1 MMRQRGKKA
10 LDGMDDGDLIHHSL
24 TGDREAFGALI
35 DRYMESALSVARR
48 ISPSQQDAE
57 DLVQEG
63 FIRVLEKL
71 DRFDPKRPFRPW
83 LFRIITNL
91 GLNRRRA
98 EGIRA
103 TEPIPRGAPSHT
115 PGPDR
120 MVEQAETESRVRE
133 ALAALPDRQ
142 RLVVTLMELEGLSS
156 KEVGEILGLSDAT
169 VRWHLMEA
177 RKALRVALP
186 APDHAEEDGS
196 RYA

>member
-1 MMRQRGKKA
+1 MRPKGRKA
-10 LDGMDDGDLIHHSL
+10 LDGLDDGDLIHLSL
-24 TGDREAFGALI
+24 TGDREAFGALV

-71 DRFDPKRPFRPW
+71 DRFDSKRPFRPW
-83 LFRIITNL
+83 LLRVITNL

-103 TEPIPRGAPSHT
+103 METIPRGVPSDT

-186 APDHAEEDGS
+186 AHDQVEEDGS
-196 RYA
+196 LYA

>member
-1 MMRQRGKKA
+1 MMRLSGKKA
-10 LDGMDDGDLIHHSL
+10 FDGLDDGDLIHRSL
-24 TGDREAFGALI
+24 VGDRDAFGALV

-83 LFRIITNL
+83 LFRVITNL

-103 TEPIPRGAPSHT
+103 TEAIPGSVPSDT

-186 APDHAEEDGS
+186 VEDHAEEDGS